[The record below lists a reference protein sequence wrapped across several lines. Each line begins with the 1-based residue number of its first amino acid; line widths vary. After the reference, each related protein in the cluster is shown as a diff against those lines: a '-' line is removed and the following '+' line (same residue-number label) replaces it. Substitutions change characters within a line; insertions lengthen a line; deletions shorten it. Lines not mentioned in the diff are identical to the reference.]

1 MRLFLL
7 RHGIAEPG
15 TSQLRDFDR
24 ALTPEGRAE
33 LDIIGHALR
42 RLDVAPRLI
51 LTSPLVR
58 ARETA
63 ELVASVLGAT
73 VEIADQLSSGATF
86 DQFLD
91 LLRRFAAADA
101 LMLVGHEPDFSAAA
115 ARWIGAH
122 GDALVLKK
130 AGLIRID
137 LDGRN
142 PGKHGWL
149 RWLLTPRQLR
159 LIGAGTTTSTT
170 GPEQPGDDDERRGE
184 I

>member
-15 TSQLRDFDR
+15 TSHLRDFDR

-33 LDIIGHALR
+33 LDSIGRALR

-58 ARETA
+58 ARQTA
-63 ELVASVLGAT
+63 ELVAPVLGAT
-73 VEIADQLSSGATF
+73 VEIADELSSGATF
-86 DQFLD
+86 DQFLS
-91 LLRRFAAADA
+91 LVRRFTAEDA
-101 LMLVGHEPDFSAAA
+101 LMLVGHEPDFSEAAA
-115 ARWIGAH
+115 EWIGAN

-137 LDGRN
+137 LDGRH
-142 PGKHGWL
+142 PGAHGRL

-159 LIGAGTTTSTT
+159 LIGAGAELPIDS
-170 GPEQPGDDDERRGE
+170 DDERGE
-184 I
+184 A